1 MKTLFKT
8 FRFII
13 IAFVATAISFGT
25 IVTTTYAKDHK
36 AGGSKAGSHQ
46 SSSNNKGDKASKGSN
61 KNKGDKAS
69 KGSNKNKG
77 DKAFKGGKNKEGDKN
92 TAKSSRAAV
101 GAISAGSDPVSF
113 SKKGQRP
120 SRSAQFISRF
130 DQNGDA
136 QVTLAEIQTAS
147 QTKFR
152 SLDVDS
158 NGSISNAELTTA
170 NTIAVGD
177 RVTKVISKEDSDG
190 DGNITTTEAYQLVN
204 RVVASGA
211 DADSNG
217 VISSAEL
224 TAHYTKLQTNAQ
236 LGVLD
241 TNTDGNISGAEYAI
255 TASNQFTKLDVDSD
269 GIVGN

>member
-13 IAFVATAISFGT
+13 IAFVATTISFGT
-25 IVTTTYAKDHK
+25 VVTATYAKDHK

-46 SSSNNKGDKASKGSN
+46 SSSNKKGDKAGKGSN

-69 KGSNKNKG
+69 KGGNNK
-77 DKAFKGGKNKEGDKN
+77 KADKN
-92 TAKSSRAAV
+92 AAKVSRAAV
-101 GAISAGSDPVSF
+101 GAISAGTDPVSS

-136 QVTLAEIQTAS
+136 QVTLAEIQIAS
-147 QTKFR
+147 QTKFS
-152 SLDVDS
+152 SLDADS
-158 NGSISNAELTTA
+158 NGSISNAELKMA

-177 RVTKVISKEDSDG
+177 RVTKVISKEDSDS
-190 DGNITTTEAYQLVN
+190 DGNITTSEAYQLVN
-204 RVVASGA
+204 QVVASGA
-211 DADSNG
+211 DADNNG

-224 TAHYTKLQTNAQ
+224 TAHYTTLQTNAQ

-241 TNTDGNISGAEYAI
+241 TNTDGNISSAEYAI
-255 TASNQFTKLDVDSD
+255 TASNQFIKLDVDSD
-269 GIVGN
+269 GIVGD